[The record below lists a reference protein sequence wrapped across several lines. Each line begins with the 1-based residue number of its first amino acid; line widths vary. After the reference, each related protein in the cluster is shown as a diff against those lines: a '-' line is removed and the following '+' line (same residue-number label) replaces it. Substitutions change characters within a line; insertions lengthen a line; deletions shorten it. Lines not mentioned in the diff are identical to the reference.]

1 MLLSVGILGIVAL
14 YVLIY
19 GTATHGS
26 GGGGGG
32 GSYSAGGYSAYDH
45 PQHTSSGSDAVSSH
59 KRTIVEG
66 DVIKS
71 INPILKSGLENLIER
86 GGKGS
91 GGSKTTGG
99 KGREPFQQAPTVS
112 NAPGFYGGEDN
123 SIDHRHWWDFMNRV
137 VEEQVSNVDTGAHT
151 STETSTITSTD
162 HPKPQAA
169 CPGYDEYWRKFDHYG
184 DGLTA
189 VPLSKAEWSK
199 LNC

>member
-1 MLLSVGILGIVAL
+1 MLLSVGILGILAL

-19 GTATHGS
+19 GTATHGTE

-32 GSYSAGGYSAYDH
+32 GYGTNDH
-45 PQHTSSGSDAVSSH
+45 PQHSSSGNDAVSSH
-59 KRTIVEG
+59 VRTIVEG

-71 INPILKSGLENLIER
+71 INPILKSGLDNLIEQ

-123 SIDHRHWWDFMNRV
+123 SIDHGHWWDFMNRV
-137 VEEQVSNVDTGAHT
+137 VEEQASSVDTGADT
-151 STETSTITSTD
+151 STETSTITSTV

-184 DGLTA
+184 DGLSA
-189 VPLSKAEWSK
+189 IPLSKAEWSK

>member
-1 MLLSVGILGIVAL
+1 MLLSVGILGILAL

-19 GTATHGS
+19 GTATHGTE

-32 GSYSAGGYSAYDH
+32 GYGTNDH
-45 PQHTSSGSDAVSSH
+45 PQHSSSGNDAVSSH
-59 KRTIVEG
+59 VRTIVEG

-99 KGREPFQQAPTVS
+99 KGREPFKQAPTVS
-112 NAPGFYGGEDN
+112 NAPGFYGGGEEG
-123 SIDHRHWWDFMNRV
+123 HWWDFMNRV

-169 CPGYDEYWRKFDHYG
+169 CPGYDEYWRKNIYSKDKK
-184 DGLTA
+184 DKR
-189 VPLSKAEWSK
+189 PLSVY
-199 LNC
+199 

>member
-1 MLLSVGILGIVAL
+1 MLLSVGILGILAL

-19 GTATHGS
+19 GTATHGTE

-32 GSYSAGGYSAYDH
+32 GYSVGGYGTNDH
-45 PQHTSSGSDAVSSH
+45 PQHSSSGNDAVSSH
-59 KRTIVEG
+59 IRTIVEG

-99 KGREPFQQAPTVS
+99 KGREPFKQAPTVS
-112 NAPGFYGGEDN
+112 NAPGFYGGGEEG
-123 SIDHRHWWDFMNRV
+123 HWWDFMNRV

-169 CPGYDEYWRKFDHYG
+169 CPGYDEYWRKFAHYG
-184 DGLTA
+184 DGLSA
-189 VPLSKAEWSK
+189 IPLSKAEWSK

>member
-32 GSYSAGGYSAYDH
+32 GSYSVGGYSANDH

-71 INPILKSGLENLIER
+71 INPILKSGIDNLIEQ

-99 KGREPFQQAPTVS
+99 KGRVPFKQAPAHPADPTVS
-112 NAPGFYGGEDN
+112 NAPGIYGGQDN
-123 SIDHRHWWDFMNRV
+123 SIDHGHWWDFMNRV
-137 VEEQVSNVDTGAHT
+137 DSSSVDTGADT
-151 STETSTITSTD
+151 STETSTITSTE
-162 HPKPQAA
+162 KPQPQET
-169 CPGYDEYWRKFDHYG
+169 CPGTNKPKILWICGRN
-184 DGLTA
+184 
-189 VPLSKAEWSK
+189 P
-199 LNC
+199 